1 MNKLYSTAFAIIT
14 LATQL
19 NAQQIETPR
28 PSPISTVTQK
38 VGLNEFS
45 ITYSRPSAKG
55 RKVFGEIVAFDNLW
69 RTGANMATVF
79 KSNDEFSI
87 SGTKIPA
94 GEYSLFCIPNA
105 TEWTIILNKTAKLS
119 GTSGY
124 TEADDII
131 RVKAK
136 PVNVTPA
143 IESFTIGFNN
153 LRDNAANV
161 ELSWENTRV
170 TFEIN
175 VAYDIRVMKQIDDV
189 MAGPTAGA
197 YNSAASY
204 YFNNGKDLNKA
215 LEYVNKALEKGG
227 DKYWIMSLKAQIQA
241 GLNDFKGAIATADKA
256 KALALADED
265 DAYVKSNSDRMIEWA
280 LKIPPAKK
288 KGK

>member
-1 MNKLYSTAFAIIT
+1 MNKLFTTAFALLI
-14 LATQL
+14 LASQL

-87 SGTKIPA
+87 AGTKIPA

-124 TEADDII
+124 TEADDVI

-153 LRDNAANV
+153 LRDNAATV

-170 TFEIN
+170 SFEIN
-175 VAYDIRVMKQIDDV
+175 VVYDARVMKQIEDV
-189 MAGPTAGA
+189 MAGPTAGS

-227 DKYWIMSLKAQIQA
+227 EKYWIMSLKAQIQA
-241 GLNDFKGAIATADKA
+241 GLNDFKGAIATAEKA
-256 KALALADED
+256 KALAIADED
-265 DAYVKSNSDRMIEWA
+265 EAYAKMNSDRMIEWA

>member
-1 MNKLYSTAFAIIT
+1 MNKLFSTAITLIT
-14 LATQL
+14 LASQL
-19 NAQQIETPR
+19 TAQQIETPR

-55 RKVFGEIVAFDNLW
+55 RKVFGEIVAFDKLW
-69 RTGANMATVF
+69 
-79 KSNDEFSI
+79 SI

-94 GEYSLFCIPNA
+94 GEYSLFCIPSA

-124 TEADDII
+124 NESEDVI

-136 PVNVTPA
+136 PMNITPTV
-143 IESFTIGFNN
+143 ETFTIGFNN
-153 LRDNAANV
+153 LKDNSANI

-170 TFEIN
+170 AFEIN
-175 VAYDIRVMKQIDDV
+175 VVYDARVMKQIDDV
-189 MAGPTAGA
+189 MAGPTAGS

-227 DKYWIMSLKAQIQA
+227 DKYWILSLKAQIQA

-265 DAYVKSNSDRMIEWA
+265 DAYVKSNSDRMIEWG